1 MVGGFSSYQSAFGRQ
16 PWLPILVE
24 DLPAGLEQKTVSQCM
39 AEMIANTDLAGRAF
53 RRVQAD
59 KSIRR
64 ALASNIKPTGRK
76 MQHGE
81 MVSFWRYGDAGW
93 RGPGR
98 VVASDDH

>member
-1 MVGGFSSYQSAFGRQ
+1 M
-16 PWLPILVE
+16 P
-24 DLPAGLEQKTVSQCM
+24 
-39 AEMIANTDLAGRAF
+39 EMISNTDLAGRAF

-81 MVSFWRYGDAGW
+81 MASFWRYGDAGW

-98 VVASDDH
+98 VVASDDHQVTVRMGNQKYDC